1 MATALTLVPG
11 ALVIMPISAALQEAP
26 PGFSRASLKASVKLA
41 ATPHG
46 KAPIQLAIFA
56 FFARIE

>member
-1 MATALTLVPG
+1 MITAFTLVTG
-11 ALVIMPISAALQEAP
+11 LLVIMPISAVPQEAP

-41 ATPHG
+41 ATPPG

-56 FFARIE
+56 FFARIG